1 MERITRTLELVEI
14 ESPNGELR
22 CIAPSDIDVMKGSK
36 VLGRKRVRAE
46 MPLEVFVEYAI
57 IKEVK

>member
-1 MERITRTLELVEI
+1 MERITRILELVEI
-14 ESPNGELR
+14 ETPNGEKR
-22 CIAPSDIDVMKGSK
+22 CIAPSDIEGMKGSK

-46 MPLEVFVEYAI
+46 MPIKVFVEYAT

>member
-14 ESPNGELR
+14 EAPNGEVR
-22 CIAPSDIDVMKGSK
+22 CIAPSDIKAMKGCK

-46 MPLEVFVEYAI
+46 MPLELFVEYAC

>member
-14 ESPNGELR
+14 EAPNGER
-22 CIAPSDIDVMKGSK
+22 RSVASSDIEVMKGST

-46 MPLEVFVEYAI
+46 MPLEVFVEYAT